1 MNLIYRLCGYKYQL
15 HMTNSPEPNQPER
28 DLRRRI
34 REMDWRIQRL
44 EATQMPAKSID
55 EAFQQVYDE
64 LDELQDK
71 SDATRADISSMK
83 VDVARLEGRSILFC
97 SISRV

>member
-1 MNLIYRLCGYKYQL
+1 
-15 HMTNSPEPNQPER
+15 
-28 DLRRRI
+28 
-34 REMDWRIQRL
+34 MDWRIQRL

-71 SDATRADISSMK
+71 SDAMRADISSVK
-83 VDVARLEGRSILFC
+83 GDIARLESKIDIILQH
-97 SISRV
+97 ITGLGN

>member
-1 MNLIYRLCGYKYQL
+1 M
-15 HMTNSPEPNQPER
+15 
-28 DLRRRI
+28 
-34 REMDWRIQRL
+34 RELDWRVQRL

-71 SDATRADISSMK
+71 SDAMRGDI
-83 VDVARLEGRSILFC
+83 ARLEGKIDIILQH
-97 SISRV
+97 ITGLGN

>member
-1 MNLIYRLCGYKYQL
+1 
-15 HMTNSPEPNQPER
+15 MTNSPESNQPER
-28 DLRRRI
+28 DLRRRM
-34 REMDWRIQRL
+34 RELDWRVQRL

-71 SDATRADISSMK
+71 SDVMK
-83 VDVARLEGRSILFC
+83 VDIARLEGKIDIILQHITGLG
-97 SISRV
+97 S

>member
-1 MNLIYRLCGYKYQL
+1 M
-15 HMTNSPEPNQPER
+15 
-28 DLRRRI
+28 
-34 REMDWRIQRL
+34 RELDWRVQRL

-71 SDATRADISSMK
+71 SDATRADIASMK
-83 VDVARLEGRSILFC
+83 VDIARLEGKIDIILQHLTGLGN
-97 SISRV
+97 

>member
-1 MNLIYRLCGYKYQL
+1 
-15 HMTNSPEPNQPER
+15 MTNSPESNRPDR
-28 DLRRRI
+28 DLRQRV

-71 SDATRADISSMK
+71 SDATRADISSIK
-83 VDVARLEGRSILFC
+83 GDIARLEGKIDIILQH
-97 SISRV
+97 ITGLGN

>member
-1 MNLIYRLCGYKYQL
+1 
-15 HMTNSPEPNQPER
+15 MTNSPEPNQPER
-28 DLRRRI
+28 DLRRRF
-34 REMDWRIQRL
+34 REMDWRVQRL

-71 SDATRADISSMK
+71 SDAMRSDISAIK
-83 VDVARLEGRSILFC
+83 ADLARVEGKIDIILQHLTGLG
-97 SISRV
+97 S

>member
-1 MNLIYRLCGYKYQL
+1 
-15 HMTNSPEPNQPER
+15 MTNSPESNRPDR
-28 DLRRRI
+28 DLRQRV

-55 EAFQQVYDE
+55 EAFGQVYDE

-71 SDATRADISSMK
+71 SDAMRGDI
-83 VDVARLEGRSILFC
+83 ARIEGKIDILEGKIDIILQH
-97 SISRV
+97 ITGLGN

>member
-1 MNLIYRLCGYKYQL
+1 
-15 HMTNSPEPNQPER
+15 MTNSPEPNQPER
-28 DLRRRI
+28 DLRRRF
-34 REMDWRIQRL
+34 REMDWRVQRL

-71 SDATRADISSMK
+71 SDAMRADISAIK
-83 VDVARLEGRSILFC
+83 ADIARVEGKIDIILQHLTGLG
-97 SISRV
+97 S

>member
-1 MNLIYRLCGYKYQL
+1 
-15 HMTNSPEPNQPER
+15 MTNSPESNRPDR
-28 DLRRRI
+28 DLRQRV

-71 SDATRADISSMK
+71 SDAMRGDI
-83 VDVARLEGRSILFC
+83 ARLEGKIDIILQHITGL
-97 SISRV
+97 SN

>member
-1 MNLIYRLCGYKYQL
+1 
-15 HMTNSPEPNQPER
+15 
-28 DLRRRI
+28 
-34 REMDWRIQRL
+34 MDWRIQRL

-71 SDATRADISSMK
+71 SDATRRDI
-83 VDVARLEGRSILFC
+83 ARLEGKIDIILQ
-97 SISRV
+97 RLTGLGT

>member
-1 MNLIYRLCGYKYQL
+1 
-15 HMTNSPEPNQPER
+15 
-28 DLRRRI
+28 
-34 REMDWRIQRL
+34 MDWRIQRL

-71 SDATRADISSMK
+71 SDAMRSDISSVK
-83 VDVARLEGRSILFC
+83 GDIARLEGKIDIILQHITGL
-97 SISRV
+97 SN

>member
-1 MNLIYRLCGYKYQL
+1 
-15 HMTNSPEPNQPER
+15 MTNSPESNRPDR
-28 DLRRRI
+28 DLRQRV

-55 EAFQQVYDE
+55 EAFGQVYDE

-71 SDATRADISSMK
+71 SDAIGSDIAVMK
-83 VDVARLEGRSILFC
+83 TDIAVMKTDIARLEGKIDIILQH
-97 SISRV
+97 ITGLGN

>member
-1 MNLIYRLCGYKYQL
+1 MNLIYRLYGYKYQL
-15 HMTNSPEPNQPER
+15 HMTNSPESNQPER

-55 EAFQQVYDE
+55 EAFGQVYDE

-71 SDATRADISSMK
+71 SDATRADI
-83 VDVARLEGRSILFC
+83 ARLEGKIDIILQHLTGLGT
-97 SISRV
+97 

>member
-1 MNLIYRLCGYKYQL
+1 M
-15 HMTNSPEPNQPER
+15 
-28 DLRRRI
+28 
-34 REMDWRIQRL
+34 RELDWRVQRL

-71 SDATRADISSMK
+71 SDAVK
-83 VDVARLEGRSILFC
+83 VDIARLEGKIDIILQHLTGLGN
-97 SISRV
+97 

>member
-1 MNLIYRLCGYKYQL
+1 MRQ
-15 HMTNSPEPNQPER
+15 SSS
-28 DLRRRI
+28 
-34 REMDWRIQRL
+34 RIQRL

-71 SDATRADISSMK
+71 SDATRADIASMK
-83 VDVARLEGRSILFC
+83 VDIARLEGKIDIILQHLTGLGN
-97 SISRV
+97 

>member
-1 MNLIYRLCGYKYQL
+1 
-15 HMTNSPEPNQPER
+15 
-28 DLRRRI
+28 
-34 REMDWRIQRL
+34 MDWRIQRL

-71 SDATRADISSMK
+71 ADATRGDI
-83 VDVARLEGRSILFC
+83 ARLEGKIDIILQHLTGLGN
-97 SISRV
+97 

>member
-1 MNLIYRLCGYKYQL
+1 
-15 HMTNSPEPNQPER
+15 MTNSPEPNQPER
-28 DLRRRI
+28 DLRRRF
-34 REMDWRIQRL
+34 RELDWRVQRL

-71 SDATRADISSMK
+71 SDAMRSDISAIKADI
-83 VDVARLEGRSILFC
+83 ARVEGKIDIILQHLTGLES
-97 SISRV
+97 

>member
-1 MNLIYRLCGYKYQL
+1 
-15 HMTNSPEPNQPER
+15 MTNSPESNQPER
-28 DLRRRI
+28 DLRRRM
-34 REMDWRIQRL
+34 RELDWRVQRL

-71 SDATRADISSMK
+71 SDAVK
-83 VDVARLEGRSILFC
+83 VDIARLEGKIDIILQHLTGLGN
-97 SISRV
+97 

>member
-1 MNLIYRLCGYKYQL
+1 
-15 HMTNSPEPNQPER
+15 MTNSPESNRPDR
-28 DLRRRI
+28 DLRQKV

-71 SDATRADISSMK
+71 SDAMREDI
-83 VDVARLEGRSILFC
+83 ARLEGKIDIILQHITGLG
-97 SISRV
+97 S

>member
-1 MNLIYRLCGYKYQL
+1 
-15 HMTNSPEPNQPER
+15 MTNSPEPNQPER
-28 DLRRRI
+28 DLRRRF
-34 REMDWRIQRL
+34 RELDWRVQRL

-71 SDATRADISSMK
+71 SDAMRSDISAIKADI
-83 VDVARLEGRSILFC
+83 ARVEGKIDIILQHHTGLG
-97 SISRV
+97 S

>member
-1 MNLIYRLCGYKYQL
+1 
-15 HMTNSPEPNQPER
+15 MTNSPESNRPDR
-28 DLRRRI
+28 DLRQRV

-55 EAFQQVYDE
+55 EAFGQVYDE

-71 SDATRADISSMK
+71 SDGIRSDIAVMK
-83 VDVARLEGRSILFC
+83 TDIARLEGKIDSLEGKINIILQH
-97 SISRV
+97 ITGLGN

>member
-1 MNLIYRLCGYKYQL
+1 
-15 HMTNSPEPNQPER
+15 MTNSPESNRPDR
-28 DLRRRI
+28 DLRQRV

-55 EAFQQVYDE
+55 EAFGQVYDE

-71 SDATRADISSMK
+71 SDAIGSDIAVMK
-83 VDVARLEGRSILFC
+83 TDITRLEGKIDIILQH
-97 SISRV
+97 ITGLGN